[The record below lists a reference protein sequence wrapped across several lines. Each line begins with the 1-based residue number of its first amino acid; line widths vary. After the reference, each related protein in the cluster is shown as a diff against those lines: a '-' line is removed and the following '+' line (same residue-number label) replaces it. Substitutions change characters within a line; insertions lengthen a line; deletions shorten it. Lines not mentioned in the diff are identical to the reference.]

1 MNKNAS
7 LRKLS
12 LNRETL
18 VPLQSSDL
26 EDVNGGTG
34 ALCRSAV
41 RVSKAWCSQIAVSAA
56 EIATRAFGCN
66 GNNNQQ

>member
-1 MNKNAS
+1 MNKNGS
-7 LRKLS
+7 LRKLN

-41 RVSKAWCSQIAVSAA
+41 KVSQFLCSEIVKSA
-56 EIATRAFGCN
+56 IDLATRAFGC
-66 GNNNQQ
+66 QK